1 MVKIG
6 EYLDTPTDLPY
17 VADGV
22 QLWGRAI
29 VLLPYFSHESTEW
42 FGFFQHPDKSLQRVP
57 LVDIVSGGFL
67 ASAPLKAGQ
76 DFYLPLEDLV
86 FQRMSFPGIT
96 RPLSGLEDVIESFAS
111 LLELYEQVSHNC
123 QEKRPGAPQTAQ
135 LLVNQLMIVAR
146 TAFDVLQ
153 TISREA
159 CATVKR
165 IDDRTKPLMQSL
177 PRKDSFAQVALHKD
191 EPRTPEALMRKF
203 NMPKPL
209 ADFYNSYA
217 PFLVKI
223 RNIRDGIV
231 HRGHNAGF
239 VFNVDQGLAV
249 LTKERPWNQLQI
261 WDEGSL
267 TNKNLGS
274 LRKLFAYVISEVIA
288 ATSRFGETFASCVL
302 LPEPLSSGN
311 HVLLRGPLNHHLLRL
326 DETLAS
332 PWERQP
338 EQQHEYEPE
347 HGQ

>member
-6 EYLDTPTDLPY
+6 GCLDNPTELPY

-22 QLWGRAI
+22 QLWGRSI
-29 VLLPYFSHESTEW
+29 LLLPYFSHESAEW
-42 FGFFQHPDKSLQRVP
+42 FGFFQHPDKSFQRVA
-57 LVDIVSGGFL
+57 LVDVVSGGFL

-86 FQRMSFPGIT
+86 FQRISFPGIT
-96 RPLSGLEDVIESFAS
+96 RSLPGLEDVIESFAS

-135 LLVNQLMIVAR
+135 LLVNEVMIVAR

-159 CATVKR
+159 CAAVKR
-165 IDDRTKPLMQSL
+165 IDDRTRPLMQSL
-177 PRKDSFAQVALHKD
+177 PRKDSFAQVALYKD
-191 EPRTPEALMRKF
+191 KPQTPEELMDKY
-203 NMPKPL
+203 NMPRPL

-217 PFLVKI
+217 PFLVSIRKI
-223 RNIRDGIV
+223 RDEIV

-249 LTKERPWNQLQI
+249 LTRERPWNELQI
-261 WDEGSL
+261 WDDASIS
-267 TNKNLGS
+267 NNDLGS
-274 LRKLFAYVISEVIA
+274 LRKLFAYVISEVIG
-288 ATSRFGETFASCVL
+288 ATTRFGEAFSSCIL
-302 LPEPLSSGN
+302 LPEPLSPAN
-311 HVLLRGPLNHHLLRL
+311 RVFLRGPLNHHLLKV

-332 PWERQP
+332 PWER
-338 EQQHEYEPE
+338 
-347 HGQ
+347 

>member
-17 VADGV
+17 VTDGV

-29 VLLPYFSHESTEW
+29 VLLPYFSHKSTEW
-42 FGFFQHPDKSLQRVP
+42 FGFFQHPDKSLQRVA
-57 LVDIVSGGFL
+57 LVDVVSGGFL

-96 RPLSGLEDVIESFAS
+96 RPLSGLEDVIDSFAS
-111 LLELYEQVSHNC
+111 LLELYEQVSNSC
-123 QEKRPGAPQTAQ
+123 QEKRPGAEQTAQ
-135 LLVNQLMIVAR
+135 LLVNHLMIVAR

-153 TISREA
+153 AINRET
-159 CATVKR
+159 CAIVKQ
-165 IDDRTKPLMQSL
+165 IDNRTKPLMQPLS
-177 PRKDSFAQVALHKD
+177 RKDSFAQVALLKD
-191 EPRTPEALMRKF
+191 KPRTPEELMEKY
-203 NMPKPL
+203 NMPGPL

-223 RNIRDGIV
+223 RNIRDEIV

-249 LTKERPWNQLQI
+249 LTRERPWNQLQI

-267 TNKNLGS
+267 TNNNLGS

-288 ATSRFGETFASCVL
+288 ATSRFAEAFASCTL
-302 LPEPLSSGN
+302 LPEPLSPGN
-311 HVLLRGPLNHHLLRL
+311 RVFLRGQLNHHLLRL

-332 PWERQP
+332 PWERQ
-338 EQQHEYEPE
+338 HEHEHEPE